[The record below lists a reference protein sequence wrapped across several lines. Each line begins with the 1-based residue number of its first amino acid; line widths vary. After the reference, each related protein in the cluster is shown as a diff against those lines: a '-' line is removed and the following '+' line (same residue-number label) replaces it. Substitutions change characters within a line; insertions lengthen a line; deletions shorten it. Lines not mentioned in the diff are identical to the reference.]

1 MIQDQVACGSNVD
14 HKGESSCKC
23 GTTENWLSLNPRARS
38 HKSQNHNTC
47 ARREAEYLRLYEAR
61 IAALNAKE
69 RDIKLHRLIIDSY
82 IQSTKHL
89 LPIDVYNEWFGQT
102 GLLKLPGIGTDTSTD
117 MTSSSASNPSPAN
130 SQNVS
135 PNNDSAGNGIVNYFC
150 KECKESIKAN
160 PTSRIAFLGDGN
172 LVNGKMNSI
181 LIAKVI
187 CRGCQA
193 NKTLDLANKHM
204 LCFNCDLKEETQ

>member
-1 MIQDQVACGSNVD
+1 MSQEQVASGSNVD

-23 GTTENWLSLNPRARS
+23 ATAENWLTLNPRAKA
-38 HKSQNHNTC
+38 HKPQNSNTC
-47 ARREAEYLRLYEAR
+47 ARREAEYLKLYEAR
-61 IAALNAKE
+61 IATLNAKE
-69 RDIKLHRLIIDSY
+69 RDIKLRMLIKDSY

-89 LPIDVYNEWFGQT
+89 LPRDVYNEWFDQN
-102 GLLKLPGIGTDTSTD
+102 GLLKLPGIKPDTKTD
-117 MTSSSASNPSPAN
+117 MISSSASNPSPTI

-172 LVNGKMNSI
+172 LVNDKMNSI

>member
-1 MIQDQVACGSNVD
+1 MSQDQAACGSSVD

-47 ARREAEYLRLYEAR
+47 ARREAEYLRLYEDR

-69 RDIKLHRLIIDSY
+69 RDIKMHRLIIDSY

-102 GLLKLPGIGTDTSTD
+102 GLLKLPGTSRNTRTD
-117 MTSSSASNPSPAN
+117 MTSSSASNPSPET

-135 PNNDSAGNGIVNYFC
+135 PNNDSAGNGIVKYFC
-150 KECKESIKAN
+150 KGCKEII
-160 PTSRIAFLGDGN
+160 RIISKF
-172 LVNGKMNSI
+172 
-181 LIAKVI
+181 
-187 CRGCQA
+187 
-193 NKTLDLANKHM
+193 
-204 LCFNCDLKEETQ
+204 